1 MTHKCDTTPAVRHPV
16 ASFCCTASLAVGC
29 LAMAGLV
36 LATAS
41 ARASTENEVGQRF
54 TVSDDG
60 QEVRDNKSRLIWRRC
75 VQGMQWNG
83 RTCVGVPAEL
93 DFAQAQ
99 ALATA
104 EAKASQLRW
113 RLPHVPELRMLMLYQ
128 PSDGKGTLVDERVFP
143 ATPATWHW
151 TASST
156 VLGGGNFN
164 QYSYDNIAQ
173 NRTPGTVNRTQFLH
187 GWAIHFGSGEAAG
200 NIKKRSPLLVRL
212 VRPDL

>member
-1 MTHKCDTTPAVRHPV
+1 MTLPRPAHLPLVPGIVPSGWLLLVMVGWLASVPV
-16 ASFCCTASLAVGC
+16 A
-29 LAMAGLV
+29 AG
-36 LATAS
+36 AAPE
-41 ARASTENEVGQRF
+41 AGERF

-75 VQGMQWNG
+75 VQGMNWDG

-93 DFAQAQ
+93 DFNQAQ
-99 ALATA
+99 SLATA
-104 EAKASQLRW
+104 EAKASQQRW

-128 PSDGKGTLVDERVFP
+128 PSDGKGTLVDAQVFP
-143 ATPATWHW
+143 ATTGTWHW

-173 NRTPGTVNRTQFLH
+173 NRTSGAVNRTQFLH
-187 GWAIHFGSGEAAG
+187 GWAVHFGTGEAAG

>member
-1 MTHKCDTTPAVRHPV
+1 VSYCPA
-16 ASFCCTASLAVGC
+16 AWAVGWRVVV
-29 LAMAGLV
+29 AGLV
-36 LATAS
+36 VVAAS
-41 ARASTENEVGQRF
+41 AQASTWGDGGERF
-54 TVSDDG
+54 TVSEDG

-75 VQGMQWNG
+75 VQGMNWNG

-128 PSDGKGTLVDERVFP
+128 PSDGKGTLVDEQVFP

-187 GWAIHFGSGEAAG
+187 GWAIHFGSGEAVG